1 LEDLARGGNF
11 IARYFGIFRAGVN
24 ETTQAKRRVWI
35 FWTIVP
41 VAAFATVF
49 AFLARDI
56 IDDSHQQEIHRADAI
71 IVFGAA
77 EYAGRPSP
85 VYRARLDHAND
96 LFRKG
101 LSAVVITTGGAAADP
116 TYSEGGVGH
125 DYLMHRGIPES
136 ALIAETQASD
146 TAESAERVGVI
157 MRTNRMKSCIAVSD
171 AYHVFR
177 IRKMLEH
184 EGFEVYLSPRPDSRP
199 RLVLQ
204 RAIAITKESASYLLW
219 RAGVWRM
226 RNAIR

>member
-1 LEDLARGGNF
+1 M
-11 IARYFGIFRAGVN
+11 I
-24 ETTQAKRRVWI
+24 ETTQAKRRGWL
-35 FWTIVP
+35 FWTILP
-41 VAAFATVF
+41 FGALAIVF

-56 IDDSHQQEIHRADAI
+56 VRDSYEQEIHPADAI

-101 LSAVVITTGGAAADP
+101 LATVVITTGGAAADP

-199 RLVLQ
+199 RSVLQ
-204 RAIAITKESASYLLW
+204 RCIAIAKESASYLLW
-219 RAGVWRM
+219 RAGVRG
-226 RNAIR
+226 